1 MSKVGEKISAFVHK
15 RKSSWK
21 IDILWLII
29 IILIILVFIFFDSV
43 IPAPEAVKSWTDQFG
58 VFGPL
63 VVIGIIIIETV
74 IAPIPGTLV
83 PIVIGA
89 LYGIWP
95 GILYAWVGNMIGSI
109 IAFWIA
115 RKLGRPVVKKI
126 ISEEKIEK
134 YDGYLHRRRL
144 MIWVAYF
151 IPLLPLDVLSFVI
164 GLSQIRF
171 RFFLGVIAVGF
182 TGNLLI
188 LTLFGERLIS
198 ATGWEKAMW
207 ILITI
212 IFLVAAIVIERMSN
226 KKDK

>member
-1 MSKVGEKISAFVHK
+1 MNKVSEKISEFVHR
-15 RKSSWK
+15 RKISWK
-21 IDILWLII
+21 TDVLWLII
-29 IILIILVFIFFDSV
+29 IILVILVFIFFDSFF
-43 IPAPEAVKSWTDQFG
+43 PSPEEVEEWTGQFG
-58 VFGPL
+58 AYGPL
-63 VVIGIIIIETV
+63 VIIGIIIIETI

-115 RKLGRPVVKKI
+115 RKLGRPGVKRI
-126 ISEEKIEK
+126 ISEEKIQR
-134 YDGYLHRRRL
+134 YDGYLHRRRI

-182 TGNLLI
+182 TGNLLL
-188 LTLFGERLIS
+188 LTLFGERLIL

-207 ILITI
+207 IFVTLLFLI
-212 IFLVAAIVIERMSN
+212 AAVVIERATD
-226 KKDK
+226 KKK

>member
-1 MSKVGEKISAFVHK
+1 MSKVGDKISEFVHK
-15 RKSSWK
+15 RKISWK
-21 IDILWLII
+21 IDILWLIV

-43 IPAPEAVKSWTDQFG
+43 IPAPEVVESWTDQFG

-63 VVIGIIIIETV
+63 VIIGIIIIETV

-95 GILYAWVGNMIGSI
+95 GILYAWIGNMIGSI

-115 RKLGRPVVKKI
+115 RRFGRPVVKKI
-126 ISEEKIEK
+126 VSEEKIQR
-134 YDGYLHRRRL
+134 YDNYLHSRRI
-144 MIWVAYF
+144 MIWVVYF

-171 RFFLGVIAVGF
+171 RFFLGVIAAGF

-198 ATGWEKAMW
+198 ATGWEKALW
-207 ILITI
+207 IFITI
-212 IFLVAAIVIERMSN
+212 VFLVAAIIIERTTA
-226 KKDK
+226 KKK